1 MNIVDLIK
9 RNIQDRGLSCTP
21 SGDIQSLEDGIGFR
35 LDDAIKVMLTE
46 IGSAKLSKGR
56 ILFGVGTEVPSHDIY
71 QRYLTYTDTLRFF
84 PRNSLP
90 VLWLDTYNILV
101 YDCEQR
107 KVMIVA
113 TSDEGVIRY
122 TFDGGLLEVINGYV

>member
-9 RNIQDRGLSCTP
+9 RNIQDRGSSHTP
-21 SGDIQSLEDGIGFR
+21 SEDIQSLEDGLGFR
-35 LDDAIKVMLTE
+35 LDEDIKILLSEVGT
-46 IGSAKLSKGR
+46 AKLSKGR
-56 ILFGVGTEVPSHDIY
+56 ILFGVGTESPSHDIY
-71 QRYLTYTDTLRFF
+71 QRYLKYTDTLRFF

-90 VLWLDTYNILV
+90 VLWLDTHNILV

-107 KVMIVA
+107 KVMIIS